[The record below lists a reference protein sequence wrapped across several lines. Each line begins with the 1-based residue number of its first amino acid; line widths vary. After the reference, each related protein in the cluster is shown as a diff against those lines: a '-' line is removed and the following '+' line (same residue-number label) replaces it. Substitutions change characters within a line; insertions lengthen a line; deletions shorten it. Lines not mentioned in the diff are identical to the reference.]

1 MGESAMSEEVLTS
14 EEDGILVVTINRP
27 EAKNAMTKAAAEGI
41 AAAMD
46 RLDSDDNLR
55 VGILTGAGGTF
66 CSGMDLKGFLRGESP
81 SIEGRGFGGIVQK
94 PPEKP
99 LIAAVEGY
107 ALAGGL
113 ELMIACDL
121 VVAST
126 GAKFGIPEVKRG
138 LVAAAGGVMMLPD
151 QIPERI
157 AMELALTGDFIDAA
171 RAYELGLINRITD
184 GEALA
189 AAKEL
194 AASIVAN
201 GPLAVRVSKQVIKQ
215 SRGWPM
221 DERYT
226 RQTQLIAPVFV
237 SEDAREG
244 AAAFAEKRAPNWK
257 GK

>member
-1 MGESAMSEEVLTS
+1 MSEEVLTS
-14 EEDGILVVTINRP
+14 EEDGILVVTIDRP

-121 VVAST
+121 VTANT

-171 RAYELGLINRITD
+171 RAYELGLINRITE

>member
-1 MGESAMSEEVLTS
+1 MSDEVLTS
-14 EEDGILVVTINRP
+14 EEDGILVVTIDRP

-121 VVAST
+121 VVASA

>member
-1 MGESAMSEEVLTS
+1 MSEEVLT
-14 EEDGILVVTINRP
+14 EVDNGVLTVTINRP

-41 AAAMD
+41 AEAMD
-46 RLDSDDNLR
+46 RLDADDSLR

-94 PPEKP
+94 PPVKP

-121 VVAST
+121 VVANKD
-126 GAKFGIPEVKRG
+126 AQFGIPEAKRG

-157 AMELALTGDFIDAA
+157 AMELALTGDFISAD
-171 RAYELGLINRITD
+171 RAYELGLINRVVD
-184 GEALA
+184 GSAIIGA
-189 AAKEL
+189 REL
-194 AASIVAN
+194 ADRIVAN
-201 GPLAVRVSKQVIKQ
+201 GPLAVRVSKQIIKE

-226 RQTQLIAPVFV
+226 RQAQLIAPVFV

-244 AAAFAEKRAPNWK
+244 AAAFAEKRVPNWK

>member
-1 MGESAMSEEVLTS
+1 MSEEVLTS

-121 VVAST
+121 VVASA
-126 GAKFGIPEVKRG
+126 GAEFGIPEVKRG

-184 GEALA
+184 GEALV

-257 GK
+257 GR